1 MRCPNCQ
8 AELPKTATFCPKC
21 GTPLNNQSAKNSQGQ
36 VGSSAPPSGSNIGVN
51 PQNTSRAK
59 DLAAEP
65 TLIYN
70 PAQPPTLRRKS
81 TTGTQL
87 NTPKQFMQTAAPS
100 PLPASQAKAVHPPQA
115 IPAISSS
122 HSNNRRPKAGASGG
136 KPARRLLLYVIVAV
150 VVVLLILAIVL
161 ASHLGHTSL
170 APLHA
175 GQYYALQ
182 AQGINYERNF
192 TF

>member
-8 AELPKTATFCPKC
+8 TELPKTATFCPKC
-21 GTPLNNQSAKNSQGQ
+21 GTPLHNQSAKNSQGQ
-36 VGSSAPPSGSNIGVN
+36 AGSSAPPSGSNAGAY

-100 PLPASQAKAVHPPQA
+100 PLPASQAKAVQPPQP
-115 IPAISSS
+115 IPATSSS
-122 HSNNRRPKAGASGG
+122 HSDNHPPMAGASGG
-136 KPARRLLLYVIVAV
+136 NPARKLLLYAIVAV
-150 VVVLLILAIVL
+150 AIILLVVVIVL
-161 ASHLGHTSL
+161 VSHAHTSL